1 MGYVFQGLALNIVQA
16 LLLLAFAPL
25 IAGIINKV
33 KAFLQKRQ
41 GASVLQEYFD
51 LAKWWKKP
59 TILTPYTSIIFVVA
73 PAVYFIT
80 SFLAASMVPGF
91 LAGQI
96 SISDA
101 FIFVYILALGRF
113 VAACMLP
120 NFFGGRAGFGDV
132 FVFVYIMA
140 LGRFFMAV
148 SSMDAAT
155 AFGGMGGSREVYVS
169 VLVEPAVMLAIL
181 INSLRYHSTT
191 LSGMVIDY
199 DGAYFTVSAALAC
212 VAFFLVILAENSRL
226 PVDNPDTHLEL
237 TMIHEGMTL
246 EYSGPLLTLIHLGSM
261 LKVMVFLTLFGALYL
276 PLAVP
281 LAVKILFGAVLIGL
295 VEILN
300 NKMRLFK
307 VRVYMG
313 AAIVLLLLAIIAE

>member
-113 VAACMLP
+113 
-120 NFFGGRAGFGDV
+120 
-132 FVFVYIMA
+132 
-140 LGRFFMAV
+140 FMCL

-261 LKVMVFLTLFGALYL
+261 LKVMVFLTLALYL

>member
-113 VAACMLP
+113 
-120 NFFGGRAGFGDV
+120 
-132 FVFVYIMA
+132 
-140 LGRFFMAV
+140 FMCL

-226 PVDNPDTHLEL
+226 PVDNPDTPLEL

>member
-113 VAACMLP
+113 FKCL
-120 NFFGGRAGFGDV
+120 
-132 FVFVYIMA
+132 
-140 LGRFFMAV
+140 
-148 SSMDAAT
+148 SSMDEAT

>member
-1 MGYVFQGLALNIVQA
+1 MGYIFQELALNLVQA

-25 IAGIINKV
+25 ILGIINKV

-41 GASVLQEYFD
+41 GASILQEYFD

-59 TILTPYTSIIFVVA
+59 TILTPYTSIVFVVA
-73 PAVYFIT
+73 PAIYFVS

-113 VAACMLP
+113 
-120 NFFGGRAGFGDV
+120 
-132 FVFVYIMA
+132 
-140 LGRFFMAV
+140 FMCL

-181 INSLRYHSTT
+181 INSMRYHTTT

-261 LKVMVFLTLFGALYL
+261 LKIMVFLTLFGALYL
-276 PLAVP
+276 PFSIP
-281 LAVKILFGAVLIGL
+281 LALKILLGAVLIAV

>member
-1 MGYVFQGLALNIVQA
+1 M
-16 LLLLAFAPL
+16 AFAPL

-113 VAACMLP
+113 
-120 NFFGGRAGFGDV
+120 
-132 FVFVYIMA
+132 
-140 LGRFFMAV
+140 FMCL

-281 LAVKILFGAVLIGL
+281 LVVKILFGAVLIGL

>member
-113 VAACMLP
+113 
-120 NFFGGRAGFGDV
+120 
-132 FVFVYIMA
+132 
-140 LGRFFMAV
+140 FMCL

-199 DGAYFTVSAALAC
+199 DGVYFTVSAALAC

>member
-1 MGYVFQGLALNIVQA
+1 MGYILEGLGLNIVQA
-16 LLLLAFAPL
+16 LVLLAFAPL

-51 LAKWWKKP
+51 LRKWWKKP
-59 TILTPYTSIIFVVA
+59 TILTPHTSVIFILAPVA
-73 PAVYFIT
+73 YFVT

-91 LAGQI
+91 LAGQV

-101 FIFVYILALGRF
+101 FVFVYILALGRF
-113 VAACMLP
+113 
-120 NFFGGRAGFGDV
+120 
-132 FVFVYIMA
+132 
-140 LGRFFMAV
+140 FMTL

-155 AFGGMGGSREVYVS
+155 SFGGMGGSREIYIS

-191 LSGMVIDY
+191 LSSMVIDY

-261 LKVMVFLTLFGALYL
+261 LKIMVFLTLFGALYL

-281 LAVKILFGAVLIGL
+281 LAAKILFGAVLIGV

-307 VRVYMG
+307 VRVYLG

>member
-41 GASVLQEYFD
+41 GASGLQEYFD

-113 VAACMLP
+113 
-120 NFFGGRAGFGDV
+120 
-132 FVFVYIMA
+132 
-140 LGRFFMAV
+140 FMCL

>member
-1 MGYVFQGLALNIVQA
+1 MGYVLEGLGLNMVQA
-16 LLLLAFAPL
+16 LVLLAFAPL
-25 IAGIINKV
+25 VAGIINKV

-41 GASVLQEYFD
+41 GASVVQEYFD
-51 LAKWWKKP
+51 LHKWWKKP
-59 TILTPYTSIIFVVA
+59 AILTPHTSVFFILA
-73 PAVYFIT
+73 PVVYFVT
-80 SFLAASMVPGF
+80 SFLAASMAPGF
-91 LAGQI
+91 LAGQV
-96 SISDA
+96 SVSDA

-113 VAACMLP
+113 
-120 NFFGGRAGFGDV
+120 
-132 FVFVYIMA
+132 
-140 LGRFFMAV
+140 FMTL
-148 SSMDAAT
+148 SSLDAAT
-155 AFGGMGGSREVYVS
+155 AFGGMGGSREIYIS

-181 INSLRYHSTT
+181 INSMRYHSTT

-212 VAFFLVILAENSRL
+212 IAFFLVILAENSRL

-261 LKVMVFLTLFGALYL
+261 LKIMVFLTLFGALYL
-276 PLAVP
+276 PLPAP
-281 LAVKILFGAVLIGL
+281 LAVKILLGAVLIGI

-307 VRVYMG
+307 VRVYLG
-313 AAIVLLLLAIIAE
+313 AAVVLLLLAIIAE

>member
-1 MGYVFQGLALNIVQA
+1 MGYVLQGLALNIVQA

-113 VAACMLP
+113 
-120 NFFGGRAGFGDV
+120 
-132 FVFVYIMA
+132 
-140 LGRFFMAV
+140 FMCL

>member
-1 MGYVFQGLALNIVQA
+1 MGYIFQGLALNLVQA

-25 IAGIINKV
+25 IMGIINKV

-59 TILTPYTSIIFVVA
+59 TILTPYTSIVFVVA
-73 PAVYFIT
+73 PAIYFVA

-113 VAACMLP
+113 
-120 NFFGGRAGFGDV
+120 
-132 FVFVYIMA
+132 
-140 LGRFFMAV
+140 FMCL

-181 INSLRYHSTT
+181 INSMRYHTTT

-246 EYSGPLLTLIHLGSM
+246 EYSGSLLTLIHLGSM
-261 LKVMVFLTLFGALYL
+261 LKIMVFLTLFGALYL
-276 PLAVP
+276 PLSVP
-281 LAVKILFGAVLIGL
+281 LALKILFGAVLIAV

>member
-113 VAACMLP
+113 
-120 NFFGGRAGFGDV
+120 
-132 FVFVYIMA
+132 
-140 LGRFFMAV
+140 FMCL

-261 LKVMVFLTLFGALYL
+261 LKVMVFLTLFGSLYL

>member
-1 MGYVFQGLALNIVQA
+1 MRFFFEGLGLNIIQGLI
-16 LLLLAFAPL
+16 LLLFAPL
-25 IAGIINKV
+25 LAGIINKV
-33 KAFLQKRQ
+33 KAFLQKRK
-41 GASVLQEYFD
+41 GASIFQEYFD
-51 LAKWWKKP
+51 LYKWWRKP
-59 TILTPYTSIIFVVA
+59 TILTPYTTTVFVAA
-73 PAVYFIT
+73 PIVYFIT
-80 SFLAASMVPGF
+80 CFVAAAMVPGF
-91 LAGQI
+91 LSGQV
-96 SISDA
+96 SIGDA
-101 FIFVYILALGRF
+101 FVFVYILALGRF
-113 VAACMLP
+113 
-120 NFFGGRAGFGDV
+120 
-132 FVFVYIMA
+132 
-140 LGRFFMAV
+140 FMTL

-155 AFGGMGGSREVYVS
+155 AFGGMGGSREIYIS

-181 INSLRYHSTT
+181 INSMRYHTTT
-191 LSGMVIDY
+191 LSSMVIDY

-237 TMIHEGMTL
+237 TIIHECMTL

-281 LAVKILFGAVLIGL
+281 LALKILFGAVLIGV

-313 AAIVLLLLAIIAE
+313 AAVVLLLLAIIAE

>member
-1 MGYVFQGLALNIVQA
+1 MGYILEGLGLNIVQA
-16 LLLLAFAPL
+16 LVLLAFAPL

-51 LAKWWKKP
+51 LRKWWKKP
-59 TILTPYTSIIFVVA
+59 TILTPHTSVIFILAPVA
-73 PAVYFIT
+73 YFVT

-91 LAGQI
+91 LAGQV

-101 FIFVYILALGRF
+101 FVFVYILALGRF
-113 VAACMLP
+113 
-120 NFFGGRAGFGDV
+120 
-132 FVFVYIMA
+132 
-140 LGRFFMAV
+140 FMTL

-155 AFGGMGGSREVYVS
+155 SFGGMGGSREIYIS

-191 LSGMVIDY
+191 LSSMVIDY

-226 PVDNPDTHLEL
+226 PVDNPDTHQEL

-261 LKVMVFLTLFGALYL
+261 LKIMVFLTLFGALYL

-281 LAVKILFGAVLIGL
+281 LAVKILFGAVLIGV

-307 VRVYMG
+307 VRVYLG

>member
-113 VAACMLP
+113 
-120 NFFGGRAGFGDV
+120 
-132 FVFVYIMA
+132 
-140 LGRFFMAV
+140 FMCL

-169 VLVEPAVMLAIL
+169 VLVEPAVMLAIF

>member
-1 MGYVFQGLALNIVQA
+1 MGYILEGLGLNIVQA
-16 LLLLAFAPL
+16 LVLLAFAPL

-51 LAKWWKKP
+51 LQKWWKKP
-59 TILTPYTSIIFVVA
+59 TILTPHTSVIFILAPVA
-73 PAVYFIT
+73 YFVT

-91 LAGQI
+91 LAGQV

-101 FIFVYILALGRF
+101 FVFVYILALGRF
-113 VAACMLP
+113 
-120 NFFGGRAGFGDV
+120 
-132 FVFVYIMA
+132 
-140 LGRFFMAV
+140 FMTL

-155 AFGGMGGSREVYVS
+155 SFGGMGGSREIYIS

-191 LSGMVIDY
+191 LSSMVIDY

-261 LKVMVFLTLFGALYL
+261 LKIMVFLTLFGALYL

-281 LAVKILFGAVLIGL
+281 LAVKILFGAVLIGV

-307 VRVYMG
+307 VRVYLG

>member
-59 TILTPYTSIIFVVA
+59 TILTPYTSIIFLVA

-113 VAACMLP
+113 
-120 NFFGGRAGFGDV
+120 
-132 FVFVYIMA
+132 
-140 LGRFFMAV
+140 FMCL

-212 VAFFLVILAENSRL
+212 LAFFLVILAENSRL

>member
-1 MGYVFQGLALNIVQA
+1 MGYIFQELALNLVQA

-25 IAGIINKV
+25 IMGIINKV

-41 GASVLQEYFD
+41 GASILQEYFD
-51 LAKWWKKP
+51 LSKWWKKP
-59 TILTPYTSIIFVVA
+59 TILTPYTSIVFVVA
-73 PAVYFIT
+73 PAIYFVS

-113 VAACMLP
+113 
-120 NFFGGRAGFGDV
+120 
-132 FVFVYIMA
+132 
-140 LGRFFMAV
+140 FMCL

-181 INSLRYHSTT
+181 INSMRYHTTT

-261 LKVMVFLTLFGALYL
+261 LKIMVFLTLFGALYL
-276 PLAVP
+276 PFSIP
-281 LAVKILFGAVLIGL
+281 LALKILLGAALIAV

>member
-91 LAGQI
+91 LAGKI

-113 VAACMLP
+113 
-120 NFFGGRAGFGDV
+120 
-132 FVFVYIMA
+132 
-140 LGRFFMAV
+140 FMCL

>member
-1 MGYVFQGLALNIVQA
+1 MGYILEGLGLNIVQA
-16 LLLLAFAPL
+16 LVLLAFAPL

-51 LAKWWKKP
+51 LRKWWKKP
-59 TILTPYTSIIFVVA
+59 TILTPHTSVIFILAPVA
-73 PAVYFIT
+73 YFVT

-91 LAGQI
+91 LAGQV

-101 FIFVYILALGRF
+101 FVFVYILALGRF
-113 VAACMLP
+113 
-120 NFFGGRAGFGDV
+120 
-132 FVFVYIMA
+132 
-140 LGRFFMAV
+140 FMTL

-155 AFGGMGGSREVYVS
+155 SFGGMGGSREIYIS

-191 LSGMVIDY
+191 LSSMVIDY

-261 LKVMVFLTLFGALYL
+261 LKIMVFLTLFGALYL

-281 LAVKILFGAVLIGL
+281 LAVKILFGAVLIGI

-307 VRVYMG
+307 VRVYLG
-313 AAIVLLLLAIIAE
+313 AAVVLLLLAIIAE

>member
-41 GASVLQEYFD
+41 GASILQEYFD

-73 PAVYFIT
+73 PAVYFIA

-113 VAACMLP
+113 
-120 NFFGGRAGFGDV
+120 
-132 FVFVYIMA
+132 
-140 LGRFFMAV
+140 FMCL

>member
-113 VAACMLP
+113 
-120 NFFGGRAGFGDV
+120 
-132 FVFVYIMA
+132 
-140 LGRFFMAV
+140 FMCL

-246 EYSGPLLTLIHLGSM
+246 EYSGPLLALIHLGSM
-261 LKVMVFLTLFGALYL
+261 LKVIVFLTLFGALYL

>member
-113 VAACMLP
+113 
-120 NFFGGRAGFGDV
+120 
-132 FVFVYIMA
+132 
-140 LGRFFMAV
+140 FMCL

-212 VAFFLVILAENSRL
+212 VAFFLIILAENSRL

-246 EYSGPLLTLIHLGSM
+246 EYSGSLLTLIHLGSM

>member
-113 VAACMLP
+113 
-120 NFFGGRAGFGDV
+120 
-132 FVFVYIMA
+132 
-140 LGRFFMAV
+140 FMCL

-226 PVDNPDTHLEL
+226 PVVNTDTHLEL
-237 TMIHEGMTL
+237 TLIHEGMTL
-246 EYSGPLLTLIHLGSM
+246 EYSGPLLALIHLGSM

>member
-113 VAACMLP
+113 
-120 NFFGGRAGFGDV
+120 
-132 FVFVYIMA
+132 
-140 LGRFFMAV
+140 FMCL

-246 EYSGPLLTLIHLGSM
+246 EYSGSLLTLIHLGSM

-281 LAVKILFGAVLIGL
+281 LAVKILFGAILIGL

>member
-41 GASVLQEYFD
+41 GASVFQEYFD

-113 VAACMLP
+113 
-120 NFFGGRAGFGDV
+120 
-132 FVFVYIMA
+132 
-140 LGRFFMAV
+140 FMCL

>member
-113 VAACMLP
+113 
-120 NFFGGRAGFGDV
+120 
-132 FVFVYIMA
+132 
-140 LGRFFMAV
+140 FMCL

-169 VLVEPAVMLAIL
+169 VLVEPSVMLAIL

>member
-113 VAACMLP
+113 
-120 NFFGGRAGFGDV
+120 
-132 FVFVYIMA
+132 
-140 LGRFFMAV
+140 FMCL

-155 AFGGMGGSREVYVS
+155 SFGGMGGSREVYVS

>member
-1 MGYVFQGLALNIVQA
+1 MGYILEGLGLNIVQA
-16 LLLLAFAPL
+16 LVLLAFAPL

-51 LAKWWKKP
+51 LRKWWKKP
-59 TILTPYTSIIFVVA
+59 TILTPHTSVIFILAPVA
-73 PAVYFIT
+73 YFVT

-91 LAGQI
+91 LAGQV

-101 FIFVYILALGRF
+101 FVFVYILALGRF
-113 VAACMLP
+113 
-120 NFFGGRAGFGDV
+120 
-132 FVFVYIMA
+132 
-140 LGRFFMAV
+140 FMTL

-155 AFGGMGGSREVYVS
+155 SFGGMGGSREIYIS

-191 LSGMVIDY
+191 LSSMVIDY

-261 LKVMVFLTLFGALYL
+261 LKIMVFLTLFGALYL

-281 LAVKILFGAVLIGL
+281 LAVKILFGAVLIGV

-307 VRVYMG
+307 VRVYLG

>member
-113 VAACMLP
+113 
-120 NFFGGRAGFGDV
+120 
-132 FVFVYIMA
+132 
-140 LGRFFMAV
+140 FMCL

-246 EYSGPLLTLIHLGSM
+246 EYSGSLLTLIHLGSM

-276 PLAVP
+276 PLVVP